1 MKKITTLVSAIILS
15 ASLWA
20 QAPQKFSYQAV
31 IRGVNNILVSDKI
44 VGVKISIL
52 QGSEFGASVY
62 VETHTPT
69 TNVNGLASLSI
80 GTGSKVFG
88 EFSKIDWAKSPYFV
102 KIETDITGGVN
113 YQLNAVSEL
122 MSVPFALYA
131 ANSQPGPKGDK
142 GDIGDQGPAGKDG
155 SVGPKGDKGDI
166 GDQGPAG
173 KDGLVG
179 PKGDIGDQGPA
190 GKDGLVG
197 PKGDKGDIGDQGPA
211 GKDGSVGPKGDK
223 GDTPEVKVTVSVQ
236 GDTLKFENGS
246 YVIIPGISAANPKTK
261 PTSGYGENIKDVN
274 GNSYK
279 TVYIGTQQ
287 WMGENLKV
295 SKYNDGTEIPN
306 VIGNSDWTIL
316 TTGAWCYYNNDILN
330 NEKYGN
336 LYNWFTISPSFNGNK
351 NVCPLGWHVPSDS
364 EWNVLID
371 YLGGENIAGGKMKE
385 SGTDN
390 WINPNI
396 DASNISLYTAIPAGS
411 RGLYGDFNGVG
422 NNAVWWSSTE
432 SSNDNSIYFYLSN
445 NNTLLYKDA
454 TNKKHGESIR
464 CIKD

>member
-173 KDGLVG
+173 KDG
-179 PKGDIGDQGPA
+179 
-190 GKDGLVG
+190 
-197 PKGDKGDIGDQGPA
+197 
-211 GKDGSVGPKGDK
+211 SVGPKGDK

-306 VIGNSDWTIL
+306 VTDNIQWGKL
-316 TTGAWCYYNNDILN
+316 TTGAWVYYNNDINYN
-330 NEKYGN
+330 NDYGK
-336 LYNWFTISPSFNGNK
+336 LYNWYALGILTNGNK
-351 NVCPLGWHVPSDS
+351 NVCPVGWHIPNDNEFS
-364 EWNVLID
+364 VLID
-371 YLGGENIAGGKMKE
+371 YLGGASLAGGKLKE
-385 SGTDN
+385 SGLLHWKT
-390 WINPNI
+390 PNY
-396 DASNISLYTAIPAGS
+396 DASNSSLFTALPSGMIDTNGGFSYINEYGYFWSISEASNGS
-411 RGLYGDFNGVG
+411 AWRRNLNFENGYSHSYSYDKSVG
-422 NNAVWWSSTE
+422 FSVRC
-432 SSNDNSIYFYLSN
+432 L
-445 NNTLLYKDA
+445 KD
-454 TNKKHGESIR
+454 
-464 CIKD
+464 